1 MLNIES
7 NGQEYVVLQT
17 RCRDRGLGCHGV
29 LSSDGILMW
38 SFIHRCPPTLP
49 RYSFGASQIIFFV
62 DVCYTKKSRLTQNK
76 LCTNIKI
83 CDTTG
88 IKSFLYQWY
97 IIFSFFSD
105 LFRCDIINS
114 QLCWCGKLEDTYYY
128 FFTCKKYKE
137 ARNVLLN
144 EIFNIVN

>member
-1 MLNIES
+1 MDRYTLFYKPVAGTEDRDAMVFYH
-7 NGQEYVVLQT
+7 QMEFWCEVLFT
-17 RCRDRGLGCHGV
+17 GA
-29 LSSDGILMW
+29 
-38 SFIHRCPPTLP
+38 PPTLP

-76 LCTNIKI
+76 LYVLISKI

-137 ARNVLLN
+137 AINVLLN